1 MYKVKIIYN
10 LTEKGGYVNFDF
22 TWIIAIISIA
32 GSFFNIKKMPICFY
46 FWIICEIMCLIIDV
60 KSMQYGRAF
69 LDLFCV
75 GMNIY
80 GILAWSKSDKNQKRK
95 EFDKSNNLGIA
106 NTELKNQE

>member
-1 MYKVKIIYN
+1 MNTK
-10 LTEKGGYVNFDF
+10 KGEYVNFDF
-22 TWIIAIISIA
+22 TWIIAIVSIA
-32 GSFFNIKKMPICFY
+32 GSFFNIKKMSVCFY

-80 GILAWSKSDKNQKRK
+80 GILVWSKSDKNQKRK